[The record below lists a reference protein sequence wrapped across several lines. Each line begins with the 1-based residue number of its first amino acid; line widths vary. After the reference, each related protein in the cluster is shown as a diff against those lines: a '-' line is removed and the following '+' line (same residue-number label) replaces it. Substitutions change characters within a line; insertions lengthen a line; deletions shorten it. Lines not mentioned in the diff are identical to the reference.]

1 MAKNIQVIK
10 IHIGCGSVYLRGY
23 INVDVHIPGV
33 SFLAAER
40 PDLVKKNS
48 TTVDHYYQ
56 FPVTR
61 REIVSKKLEDKRIV
75 VDVFADAGN
84 LPFPKNSVDE
94 IRSVQVF
101 EHFTY
106 NEGDRILEY
115 WYHLLKPHGTIHI
128 DVPDLDETMKGY
140 LSSKSQRDQ
149 RWYLRLLFGSQKN
162 EYSLH
167 RAMYSKRMLVNLLRK
182 HGFSRIRELGN
193 IHFYP
198 AFALEARKT

>member
-1 MAKNIQVIK
+1 M
-10 IHIGCGSVYLRGY
+10 
-23 INVDVHIPGV
+23 
-33 SFLAAER
+33 
-40 PDLVKKNS
+40 
-48 TTVDHYYQ
+48 
-56 FPVTR
+56 
-61 REIVSKKLEDKRIV
+61 
-75 VDVFADAGN
+75 
-84 LPFPKNSVDE
+84 
-94 IRSVQVF
+94 F

-106 NEGDRILEY
+106 DEGDRILEY